1 MSGTENNEKNS
12 WLEILF
18 ENNPTSL
25 TKYNKALAYVQQH
38 FMEVIIL
45 IFNKV
50 FLNLDEFI
58 YFENVNF

>member
-25 TKYNKALAYVQQH
+25 TKYNEALAYVQQH